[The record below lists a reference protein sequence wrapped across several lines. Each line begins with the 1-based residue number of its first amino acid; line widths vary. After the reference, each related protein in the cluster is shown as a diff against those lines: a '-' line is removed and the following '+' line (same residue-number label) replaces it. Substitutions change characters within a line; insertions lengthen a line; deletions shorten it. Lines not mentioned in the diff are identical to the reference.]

1 MWPKARRCTIGP
13 DNTMGYAR
21 ACTRERMTGGS
32 RGGKLSRRVY
42 HARRAATK
50 EEGDGHAQES
60 SRCGFVA
67 RFPRDKRLAPRR
79 PGRGGADRRA
89 PPALRRP
96 GANTIENGKGE
107 AAAEPRGGLALSGP

>member
-1 MWPKARRCTIGP
+1 
-13 DNTMGYAR
+13 
-21 ACTRERMTGGS
+21 MTGGS

-79 PGRGGADRRA
+79 PGRGRADRRA